1 MALKE
6 KDIAKHLKENWNTYF
21 PDLVGCKLEVPI
33 RNSRVDILSSYP
45 VDLYELGLKKEDD
58 ILRYTNA
65 AVFVEI
71 KYNSN
76 MRDLLYEL
84 QKHINFRNWYV
95 NFGKAWCFIMVI
107 SDEFDYEMKEL
118 DYNEIIK
125 NERRIDDSDIKI
137 ISNINVNLVSQLYFI
152 SCCDG
157 YTSIN

>member
-6 KDIAKHLKENWNTYF
+6 KDIAKHLKDNWNTYF

-58 ILRYTNA
+58 ILRYANA

-107 SDEFDYEMKEL
+107 SDEFDYEMVKFMEDNNIIMYKYSIEDEDLSTFKIEEYNMRNIEL
-118 DYNEIIK
+118 EEANDII
-125 NERRIDDSDIKI
+125 
-137 ISNINVNLVSQLYFI
+137 
-152 SCCDG
+152 CC
-157 YTSIN
+157 

>member
-1 MALKE
+1 MVLKE
-6 KDIAKHLKENWNTYF
+6 KDIAKHLKDNWNIYF
-21 PDLVGCKLEVPI
+21 PDLIGCKLEVPI

-58 ILRYTNA
+58 ILRYANA

-95 NFGKAWCFIMVI
+95 NFGKAWCFIMG
-107 SDEFDYEMKEL
+107 SFCM
-118 DYNEIIK
+118 
-125 NERRIDDSDIKI
+125 
-137 ISNINVNLVSQLYFI
+137 
-152 SCCDG
+152 
-157 YTSIN
+157 